1 MAIEQLTV
9 QGGILAV
16 HPLCGAVAGAIGGG
30 NGSHCKAD
38 AAAPDGGQ
46 NARQRIRRQQKKH
59 TLGRLL
65 HNLQQGVGRFLV
77 HPLHMVEQH
86 CAPLCRKAGVEDLAA
101 HGRDLTDQ
109 IPPAAAHTGH
119 GDGFPDDAGLNLAAV
134 ALTGLCHG
142 TAALA
147 PEQGFGGRAAVGV
160 KVIRRHTAGRKPG
173 SQPFFAH
180 QQNTVGHAAA
190 PQHQPDA
197 GL

>member
-1 MAIEQLTV
+1 
-9 QGGILAV
+9 
-16 HPLCGAVAGAIGGG
+16 
-30 NGSHCKAD
+30 
-38 AAAPDGGQ
+38 
-46 NARQRIRRQQKKH
+46 
-59 TLGRLL
+59 
-65 HNLQQGVGRFLV
+65 
-77 HPLHMVEQH
+77 MVEQH
-86 CAPLCRKAGVEDLAA
+86 SAPLCRKAGVEDFAA

-160 KVIRRHTAGRKPG
+160 NVIRRHTAGRKPG
-173 SQPFFAH
+173 SQPLFAH

>member
-16 HPLCGAVAGAIGGG
+16 HPLCGAVAGTIGGG
-30 NGSHCKAD
+30 NGSHRKAD

-59 TLGRLL
+59 ALGRLL
-65 HNLQQGVGRFLV
+65 HDLQQGVGRFLV
-77 HPLHMVEQH
+77 HLLHMVEQH
-86 CAPLCRKAGVEDLAA
+86 SASLCRKAGVEDLAA

-119 GDGFPDDAGLNLAAV
+119 GDGFPDDAGLDLAAV

-160 KVIRRHTAGRKPG
+160 KVIRRHAAGRKPG
-173 SQPFFAH
+173 SQPLFAH